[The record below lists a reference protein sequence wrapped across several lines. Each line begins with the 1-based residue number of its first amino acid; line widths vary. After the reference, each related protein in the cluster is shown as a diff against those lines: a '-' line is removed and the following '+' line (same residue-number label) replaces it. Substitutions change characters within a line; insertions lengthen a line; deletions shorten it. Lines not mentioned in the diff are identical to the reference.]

1 MTTPATLASNEAS
14 FQHESVDEYLSTWAG
29 EDRSRQRVTALING
43 VLDAACLLS
52 ERIATGSLEGDPA
65 RLVGSNSDGDAQ
77 KAIDVAS
84 HALFVEILERAGAG
98 RVLSEEAD
106 EPVVF
111 KGSGFGV
118 AIDPIDGSGN
128 VGLGAPVGTLFSI
141 IPFTETE
148 DPFLTSGRRQVA
160 AGYVSFGNT
169 IDLGF
174 SVGDGMLL
182 ATMHPQ
188 TGEFLIV
195 RRQVRIPPDTS
206 ELAFNASV
214 HRHLPSGLSLYVQDC
229 LGGRE
234 GPRGRDFNM
243 RWLGSA
249 VGELH
254 RIVLRGGVFFYAA
267 DKRPGYQ
274 NGRLRLVY
282 EANPIAFLMEQAGGR
297 ATDGISAIL
306 DRVPTSHHCRTPLVF
321 GSATEVELIASY
333 LNSNPTS
340 E

>member
-1 MTTPATLASNEAS
+1 M
-14 FQHESVDEYLSTWAG
+14 
-29 EDRSRQRVTALING
+29 
-43 VLDAACLLS
+43 
-52 ERIATGSLEGDPA
+52 EGDPA

-84 HALFVEILERAGAG
+84 HELFVEILERAGAG
-98 RVLSEEAD
+98 WILSEEAD
-106 EPVVF
+106 EPVVLN
-111 KGSGFGV
+111 GSGFGV
-118 AIDPIDGSGN
+118 AIDPVDGSGN
-128 VGLGAPVGTLFSI
+128 VGLGAPVGTIFSI
-141 IPFTETE
+141 IPFTEGE

-169 IDLGF
+169 IDVGF
-174 SVGDGMLL
+174 SVGDGVLL

-188 TGEFLIV
+188 AGEFLIV
-195 RRQVRIPPDTS
+195 RRQVKIPTTTS

-214 HRHLPSGLSLYVQDC
+214 HRHLQSGLRQYVQDC
-229 LGGRE
+229 LAGRD
-234 GPRGRDFNM
+234 GPRDRDFNM

-254 RIVLRGGVFFYAA
+254 RILLRGGVFFYAA

-282 EANPIAFLMEQAGGR
+282 EANPIAFLMEQAEGR
-297 ATDGISAIL
+297 ATDGTSAIL
-306 DRVPTSHHCRTPLVF
+306 DKIPTSHHCRTPLVF
-321 GSATEVELIASY
+321 GSATEVELIARY
-333 LNSNPTS
+333 LNSNRTS

>member
-1 MTTPATLASNEAS
+1 MSASVGLADDQTRA
-14 FQHESVDEYLSTWAG
+14 QYGSVDQYLSKWAG
-29 EDRSRQRVTALING
+29 EDTARQSVAALING

-52 ERIATGSLEGDPA
+52 ERIAAGSLDGDPA

-84 HALFVEILERAGAG
+84 HELFVEILERAGAAW
-98 RVLSEEAD
+98 VLSEEAD
-106 EPVVF
+106 APLVF
-111 KGSGFGV
+111 KGQHFAV

-128 VGLGAPVGTLFSI
+128 VGLGTPVGTIFSI
-141 IPFTETE
+141 IPFSQGE
-148 DPFLTSGRRQVA
+148 DPFLAPGKRQAA

-169 IDLGF
+169 VDLGF
-174 SVGDGMLL
+174 SVGEGVLL

-195 RRQVRIPPDTS
+195 KRQVQIPRDTS
-206 ELAFNASV
+206 ELAYNASN
-214 HRHLPSGLSLYVQDC
+214 HRHLQPGLSLYLHDC
-229 LGGRE
+229 LAGKE
-234 GPRGRDFNM
+234 GARGRDFNM

-254 RIVLRGGVFFYAA
+254 RILLRGGVFFYAG
-267 DKRPGYQ
+267 DKRPGYE

-282 EANPIAFLMEQAGGR
+282 EANPIAFLMKQSGGR
-297 ATDGISAIL
+297 ATDGASAIL
-306 DRVPTSHHCRTPLVF
+306 DKVPTSHHCRTPLVF
-321 GSATEVELIASY
+321 GSATEVDLIASY

>member
-1 MTTPATLASNEAS
+1 MSTPATLASDEAS
-14 FQHESVDEYLSTWAG
+14 FRHESVDEYLSTWAG

-84 HALFVEILERAGAG
+84 HALFVEILEQAGAG
-98 RVLSEEAD
+98 RILSEEAD

-128 VGLGAPVGTLFSI
+128 LGLGAPVGTLFSI